1 MDDDNTDA
9 MAAAMGF
16 SSFGAQPSAKRR
28 KFNSNTDS
36 FIDAPSRNTDH
47 GNGANAMP
55 LGIRSA
61 KSQPSAAA
69 PPPPPQPKQN
79 ENEISLED
87 DEDDP
92 EPQYLDTSRP
102 AASVGTAPTPGD
114 AAIQATIDNII
125 GSTGAP
131 GPEAHHVGG
140 HGDRHGPRQA
150 GGDRR
155 RGGGQPWWEDYYDP
169 TANMNPWEKLEKQSG
184 LEPLNNDWLSWEESK
199 ARWESLQ
206 TGTSH
211 QEAASAAA

>member
-16 SSFGAQPSAKRR
+16 SSFGAKRR

-36 FIDAPSRNTDH
+36 FVGGPSSPVDH
-47 GNGANAMP
+47 GKGANAMP

-61 KSQPSAAA
+61 QPQRSQPPPSA
-69 PPPPPQPKQN
+69 PQSLPKHN
-79 ENEISLED
+79 DNEISLED
-87 DEDDP
+87 DDEDP

-102 AASVGTAPTPGD
+102 AASVETAPTPGD
-114 AAIQATIDNII
+114 AAIQATIDSIV
-125 GSTGAP
+125 GSTEAS
-131 GPEAHHVGG
+131 GPEAPQVVGQ
-140 HGDRHGPRQA
+140 GDRRGPRHA

-169 TANMNPWEKLEKQSG
+169 TANMNPWEKLEKQNG

-206 TGTSH
+206 AGTSQ
-211 QEAASAAA
+211 QETASVVA